1 MKSVNSNIEKI
12 KNHLSD
18 GKMFDAM
25 SLMLSC
31 ASAVSE
37 YTKTLVYP
45 GIKEAVEAVKE
56 DYERML
62 LFFSDGM
69 RDPEREA
76 IYNRYS
82 KNLLKIARKMELMY
96 LINTYSVYSAAYK
109 RTSNFNPALIQEK
122 LASLSESIKVLE
134 EGEEEK
140 ADELKAAYK
149 QKADYDNLLFS
160 YILVSPQWSEYETD
174 YFSELIISGKAD
186 SVTAS
191 LMTTAIMVSCMGIYD
206 FQKLRCLVAIYQQ
219 AEDVN
224 VKERALVGL
233 VLCLKGALKS
243 EKDLQKDLIGKLCEE
258 KPEAVAEI
266 AELQKQ
272 IICSLDTKK
281 KNEEFQE
288 GMDKLIKAAIP
299 TEKLMKD
306 DWDSSDAEEGSLFED
321 EEKMEMADKYFNK
334 MREMEQSGFDIYFDG
349 FSKMKNFAFFHTFS
363 NWFVPY
369 YYENPSLHSSQSLLD
384 ESTMAMIDKMLT
396 SRAHICDSDK
406 YSMAYAIGVT
416 MKHAPEINTMLSQME
431 ESDKFSSHEKID
443 VKLEPS
449 VVRRQYLQSLYR
461 FFKLCT
467 MNTYLDD
474 PFDEKDN
481 QAITYFLCR
490 REFDTEV
497 FEKVKLS
504 LCRYLTK
511 QKDYGRLGEILC
523 ACRQTN
529 QVDYMM
535 MMALYDFHYKHD
547 YSSALH
553 CITSVLMKA
562 PNNIPAL
569 KLMGRCYYRMGSYDE
584 AANVYERLIEI
595 GKNKDSYK
603 VKLACC
609 LLENGELNE
618 GIQLLF
624 EQEYHHPDQKDIL
637 RALAWGLLQRGQL
650 EKSLD
655 YYTRLIR
662 VTADEKGE
670 GRADDLY
677 HIGLVCFCSHDIKQA
692 IVYFTQFLQFAQV
705 EDFVEKLSEDETFMA
720 KFDISPVDIKLMEDA
735 VKLSYNHKRSE

>member
-12 KNHLSD
+12 KKYLAD
-18 GKMFDAM
+18 GKMYDAM
-25 SLMLSC
+25 ALMSAC

-69 RDPEREA
+69 RDPERKS

-82 KNLLKIARKMELMY
+82 QNLLKIARKMELMY

-109 RTSNFNPALIQEK
+109 RTVNFNPSLILEK
-122 LASLSESIKVLE
+122 LASLSENIKVLKE
-134 EGEEEK
+134 AGEEK
-140 ADELKAAYK
+140 VADLKEAYK
-149 QKADYDNLLFS
+149 QKADYDNQLFS
-160 YILVSPQWSEYETD
+160 YLLVSSQWGEYETD
-174 YFSELIISGKAD
+174 SFLKLIVSGDAD
-186 SVTAS
+186 VVTAS
-191 LMTTAIMVSCMGIYD
+191 LVTSAIMVSCMGIYD
-206 FQKLRCLVAIYQQ
+206 FQKLRCLALIYQQ
-219 AEDVN
+219 AEEVS
-224 VKERALVGL
+224 VKERALVG
-233 VLCLKGALKS
+233 VALCLKGALMQS
-243 EKDLQKDLIGKLCEE
+243 EKDLQKDLMGKLCEE
-258 KPEAVAEI
+258 TPEVIAEF

-272 IICSLDTKK
+272 ILCSLDTKK
-281 KNEEFQE
+281 KTEDFQKD
-288 GMDKLIKAAIP
+288 MDNLIKAGIP

-321 EEKMEMADKYFNK
+321 EEKMELADKYFNK
-334 MREMEQSGFDIYFDG
+334 MREMEQSGIDIYFDG
-349 FSKMKNFAFFHTFS
+349 FSKMKNFAFFHSFS

-384 ESTMAMIDKMLT
+384 ESTMEMIDKMLT
-396 SRAHICDSDK
+396 SRVHICDSDK

-416 MKHAPEINTMLSQME
+416 MKHAPELNQMLAKME
-431 ESDKFSSHEKID
+431 ESDKFSSVDKID
-443 VKLEPS
+443 VKIEPS
-449 VVRRQYLQSLYR
+449 MARRQYLQSLYR
-461 FFKLCT
+461 FAKLCT

-474 PFDEKDN
+474 PFDEKN
-481 QAITYFLCR
+481 KSLTYFLCR
-490 REFDTEV
+490 REFDTEI
-497 FEKVKLS
+497 FENAKLS
-504 LCRYLTK
+504 ICRYLTK
-511 QKDYGRLGEILC
+511 QKDYARLGEILY
-523 ACRQTN
+523 ACRQNN

-535 MMALYDFHYKHD
+535 MKALFEFHHEHD
-547 YSSALH
+547 YASALH
-553 CITSVLMKA
+553 CITSVLLKA

-569 KLMGRCYYRMGSYDE
+569 KLMGRCYYLMENYDE

-609 LLENGELNE
+609 LLESGELNE

-650 EKSLD
+650 DKALD
-655 YYTRLIR
+655 YYTRLVR

-692 IVYFTQFLQFAQV
+692 IVYFTQFLQITQV
-705 EDFVEKLSEDETFMA
+705 EELADKLKQDETFMA
-720 KFDISPVDIKLMEDA
+720 KFDLSLVDIQLMEDA
-735 VKLSYNHKRSE
+735 VKLSYNHKFSV